1 MRKIIDILKEQAD
14 IIIFIVVM
22 LCANWLWKLCIDGEE
37 ATGIVYFLGLDVSSF
52 FHFFAKTLT
61 REVYAIMHHFLPA
74 LVMSSDVKL
83 SFTDSSYGSHTAW
96 TCTAVKQSFIWIC
109 IIIFSRGSWKHK
121 LWYIPLG
128 ILCFHIINIIRLCI
142 LTYIVGYQHELFDL
156 FHLYI
161 LKYMFYFL
169 MFLIW
174 VLWNEKFG
182 TRYEKL

>member
-1 MRKIIDILKEQAD
+1 
-14 IIIFIVVM
+14 M

-109 IIIFSRGSWKHK
+109 IMIFSRGSWKHK